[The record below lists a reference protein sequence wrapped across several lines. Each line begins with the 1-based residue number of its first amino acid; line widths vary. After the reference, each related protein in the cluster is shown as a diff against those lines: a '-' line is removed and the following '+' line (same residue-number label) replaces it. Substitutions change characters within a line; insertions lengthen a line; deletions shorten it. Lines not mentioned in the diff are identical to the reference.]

1 MSDTR
6 ANQLHDQPRGQPD
19 GADVGAAPGAPAE
32 QASSAAV
39 ATHTPH
45 LAATSRRRS
54 VSGRRATHPP
64 APPDAVVFAQDAASP
79 ADTTPTSQR
88 RDRKTAGPALA
99 PTADD
104 ASGVSGGAARTRR
117 VGAHGRE
124 SGVLGLGERA
134 RNTLE
139 RRSLTP
145 LLDPLLTALPGMRH
159 ELLNTP
165 IEDGLRALAQTL
177 AATLAPAAVQC
188 WLTDPASWSAE
199 SGRVGGA
206 ELAPALR
213 LRATAAASAPD
224 EVLLVGGPEQ
234 ADESADAPA
243 GASDRAADGAATSRP
258 LFAPT
263 GAGGAGASSS
273 GAMMVAGASL
283 PRLSVPADPLIAE
296 VVASRRPVTLFDADT
311 HPLAVGWLAR
321 LPEAPTPTSILFSP
335 LATPPPP
342 PSLGSLVAYPLRA
355 RGQFLGVMAVAA
367 RARLAP
373 RQLGAIE
380 EICDLVALAT
390 DRDRLLSYSRS
401 QEALAQTVVRQA
413 PVAMAVLTGADHIFA
428 LANPTFALL
437 LGLNGEA
444 NLIGR
449 RLAEITPEHA
459 RSLVASLRLDAVYA
473 GGEPQGMIELP
484 IHQEDGL
491 TYWNITSSPLA
502 GVSTAVG
509 GVMVAAVNVTWQV
522 LARRRAQDA
531 AEMAQDRIGQMMAL
545 HATTLATAGQ
555 LGDDPRNL
563 LTGIL
568 RRSISLLNARA
579 GVIYARNPRRDELE
593 VMVCE
598 GLRGDYTGGR
608 VRVGEGL
615 AGQVALTGQGLIVDD
630 YRAFPYRTA
639 IYEDEAFSAVI
650 AAPLIHHGQV
660 VGVLD
665 VLDDAEKRVFSDD
678 DLWLLDLFAAQAAQ
692 TIENAR
698 TFVELESA
706 YRKQRD
712 LDRMKDDFIATAS
725 HELRTPL
732 TGVQGFL
739 DLLIDYMGEDADP
752 MSVEFAHKAA
762 DSAQELADISE
773 RLLQTSRLDSGR
785 GEAHTNPVRLGLVIE
800 ESLRSFRALQEA
812 HGTTHTLVAEVAPDV
827 YAQANLGRLKD
838 VLDNLIGNAIKYSPQ
853 GGRVTVRCALT
864 GPSAGAP
871 DMSIFGALYAGSP
884 NVMMATTSSGVGYT
898 DYPGFA
904 GATGVGGEAGEIAE
918 RPTVVLPSVPR
929 GAPGG
934 MALDANA
941 TGDDPSA
948 PLALVVEA
956 AQRQPFVVVTVGDE
970 GMGVAPE
977 ERSQLFG
984 RFSRLDSAR
993 ESQIRGTGL
1002 GLYICRQTMRAMGG
1016 DVWLA
1021 TSAPGQGSVFAFALP
1036 AATLADDEW
1045 DDQRD
1050 VSSPTNILSGSSSGA
1065 AWRTPLAPA

>member
-1 MSDTR
+1 M
-6 ANQLHDQPRGQPD
+6 AF
-19 GADVGAAPGAPAE
+19 A
-32 QASSAAV
+32 
-39 ATHTPH
+39 
-45 LAATSRRRS
+45 
-54 VSGRRATHPP
+54 
-64 APPDAVVFAQDAASP
+64 PDA
-79 ADTTPTSQR
+79 TPSATLATPPR
-88 RDRKTAGPALA
+88 RDRKTAGPASASA
-99 PTADD
+99 PHDSAP
-104 ASGVSGGAARTRR
+104 RPRR
-117 VGAHGRE
+117 NATHGRE

-134 RNTLE
+134 RAPLE
-139 RRSLTP
+139 RRTLP
-145 LLDPLLTALPGMRH
+145 PVLDPLLTALPTMRQT
-159 ELLNTP
+159 LLNTP
-165 IEDGLRALAQTL
+165 IEDGLRAMAQTL
-177 AATLAPAAVQC
+177 ATMLAPAAVQC
-188 WLTDPASWSAE
+188 WLTDPAAWSSE
-199 SGRVGGA
+199 RDRVGGA
-206 ELAPALR
+206 ELTPALR
-213 LRATAAASAPD
+213 LRAAAAASGLD
-224 EVLLVGGPEQ
+224 EPPM
-234 ADESADAPA
+234 SA
-243 GASDRAADGAATSRP
+243 GAPVASGPFGAATEAATSAR
-258 LFAPT
+258 
-263 GAGGAGASSS
+263 SN
-273 GAMMVAGASL
+273 VAGASL
-283 PRLSVPADPLIAE
+283 PRLAIPADPLIAE
-296 VVASRRPVTLFDADT
+296 VAATRRPVTLFDADA

-321 LPEAPTPTSILFSP
+321 LPEAPAPPNALFSP

-342 PSLGSLVAYPLRA
+342 PSLGTLAAYPLRA
-355 RGQFLGVMAVAA
+355 RGQFLGVIAVAA
-367 RARLAP
+367 RAQLTP
-373 RQLGAIE
+373 RQLAAIE

-428 LANPTFALL
+428 LANPTFAQL
-437 LGLNGEA
+437 LGLNAEA

-449 RLAEITPEHA
+449 SLAEITPEDA

-484 IHQEDGL
+484 IHQADGL

-502 GVSTAVG
+502 GVSTTVG
-509 GVMVAAVNVTWQV
+509 GVLVAAVNVTWQV
-522 LARRRAQDA
+522 LARRRAQDT
-531 AEMAQDRIGQMMAL
+531 AEIAQDRIGQMMAL
-545 HATTLATAGQ
+545 HATTLATASQ

-568 RRSISLLNARA
+568 HRSISLLNARA
-579 GVIYARNPRRDELE
+579 GAIYALTPHRDELT
-593 VMVCE
+593 VMVSE

-639 IYEDEAFSAVI
+639 IYDDEEFSAVI

-698 TFVELESA
+698 TFVELENA

-739 DLLIDYMGEDADP
+739 DLLIDYMGEQGDP
-752 MSVEFAHKAA
+752 MAVEFAHKAA
-762 DSAQELADISE
+762 DSAQELADIAE

-785 GEAHTNPVRLGLVIE
+785 GEGHISPVRLGPVIE

-812 HGTTHTLVAEVAPDV
+812 HGTTHTLVAEVTPDV

-864 GPSAGAP
+864 GPGVTMADTSAYNAPSLGAQDAALAGA
-871 DMSIFGALYAGSP
+871 SASGFGSAETVGAG
-884 NVMMATTSSGVGYT
+884 
-898 DYPGFA
+898 GFA
-904 GATGVGGEAGEIAE
+904 GFTSMASEMGEIAE
-918 RPTVVLPSVPR
+918 RPTVVLPSMQR
-929 GAPGG
+929 GALAGATPGADPTG
-934 MALDANA
+934 ADA
-941 TGDDPSA
+941 SA
-948 PLALVVEA
+948 PLATVVEA
-956 AQRQPFVVVTVGDE
+956 AQRQPFVVVTVSDE
-970 GMGVAPE
+970 GMGIAAD

-1021 TSAPGQGSVFAFALP
+1021 ASAPGQGSVFAFALP
-1036 AATLADDEW
+1036 AATPADVEWADE
-1045 DDQRD
+1045 RD
-1050 VSSPTNILSGSSSGA
+1050 ATFSPSHSVWEGA
-1065 AWRTPLAPA
+1065 GA